1 MQDRIIATSSSLG
14 PRPRMRGKEDVI
26 VAVSLAEVVQYNRD
40 VVEIAP
46 DLRGL
51 ASSRGLS
58 VLGSASRSILFMIV
72 LAFRP
77 PCDEM
82 A

>member
-26 VAVSLAEVVQYNRD
+26 VAVPLAEVVQYDRD
-40 VVEIAP
+40 VVETAP
-46 DLRGL
+46 DV
-51 ASSRGLS
+51 AASSSRGLS
-58 VLGSASRSILFMIV
+58 VLGSASQPILFTIV
-72 LAFRP
+72 LAFRT